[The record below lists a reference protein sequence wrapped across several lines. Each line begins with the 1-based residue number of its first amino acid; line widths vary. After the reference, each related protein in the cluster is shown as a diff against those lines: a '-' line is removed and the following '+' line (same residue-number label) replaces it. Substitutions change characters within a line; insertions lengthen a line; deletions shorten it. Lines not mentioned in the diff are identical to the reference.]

1 MKDLRN
7 ILEDNET
14 LKSMLKDLTEEESEI
29 LKSRLAPMLESL
41 QSSMNSIYKKLANK
55 DNYDSIL
62 KEIIGDIDV
71 KR

>member
-1 MKDLRN
+1 VKDLRN

-41 QSSMNSIYKKLANK
+41 QSSMNSIYKKMANK

-62 KEIIGDIDV
+62 KEIVGDIDV

>member
-1 MKDLRN
+1 
-7 ILEDNET
+7 
-14 LKSMLKDLTEEESEI
+14 MLKDLTEEESEI

>member
-1 MKDLRN
+1 VKDLRN